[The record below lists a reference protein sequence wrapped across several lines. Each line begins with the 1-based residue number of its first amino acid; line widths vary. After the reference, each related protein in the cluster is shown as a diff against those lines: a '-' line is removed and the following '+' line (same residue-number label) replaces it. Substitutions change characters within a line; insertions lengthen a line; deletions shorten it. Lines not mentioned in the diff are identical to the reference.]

1 MSQQIIITKEQLERI
16 GSVLEEQSV
25 GVRAYSFDWDDNILK
40 MPTTIKML
48 KKTDS
53 GWEPVLVG
61 TEEFALVRDSE
72 DYKLDNGAFDNFIE
86 EGAFLT
92 DLEKALNSGSFAPSF
107 DKFKEALIYANPIS
121 IITARG
127 HNPRALRK
135 GMDLVIS
142 HTFNEDELGRMI
154 DNIQQTYPEL
164 DGQEPEMVLKTYL
177 DSHEY
182 HPVTSKIFT
191 DKFGLESGSA
201 ANPEEN
207 KKIALRDYVANI
219 VEKASKMV
227 NLGSEKLSVGFSDDD
242 LGNINAIIPFIKEVL
257 QVEFPDV
264 DFIVY
269 DTSEGGMNKIVLKQ
283 VNQNIFSNPDIF
295 IVYNKKVKTK
305 N

>member
-1 MSQQIIITKEQLERI
+1 MSQQIIITKEQLKRVGGLI
-16 GSVLEEQSV
+16 EEQSP
-25 GVRAYSFDWDDNILK
+25 GIRAYSFDWDDNILK

-48 KKTDS
+48 KKTDN
-53 GWEPVLVG
+53 GWEPINVG
-61 TEEFALVRDSE
+61 TEEFALVRDS
-72 DYKLDNGAFDNFIE
+72 DGYKLDDGAFDNFIDDD
-86 EGAFLT
+86 AFIS
-92 DLEKALNSGSFAPSF
+92 DLEQALSTNSFAPSF

-142 HTFNEDELGRMI
+142 HTFSEEDLGRMI

-164 DGQEPEMVLKTYL
+164 EGEDAGIVLKTYL

-182 HPVTSKIFT
+182 HPVTSKMFT
-191 DKFGLESGSA
+191 DRFGLEGGSA

-219 VEKASKMV
+219 VSKASQMV
-227 NLGSEKLSVGFSDDD
+227 NTGDKKLSVGFSDDD
-242 LGNINAIIPFIKEVL
+242 LGNINAIIPFIQEVL

-264 DFIVY
+264 DFVVY

-283 VNQNIFSNPDIF
+283 VD
-295 IVYNKKVKTK
+295 
-305 N
+305 

>member
-1 MSQQIIITKEQLERI
+1 MSQQIVITEKQLKMIGVVLGEQNN
-16 GSVLEEQSV
+16 S
-25 GVRAYSFDWDDNILK
+25 VRAYSFDWDDNILK

-48 KKTDS
+48 RKSTD
-53 GWEPVLVG
+53 GWVPVEVG
-61 TEEFALVRDSE
+61 TEEFAIVRDNK
-72 DYKLDNGAFDNFIE
+72 DYKLREGAFDNFINDKS
-86 EGAFLT
+86 FLT
-92 DLEKALNSGSFAPSF
+92 DLELALQTNSFAPSF

-127 HNPRALRK
+127 HNPVALRK

-142 HTFNEDELGRMI
+142 NTFNEEELGRMI
-154 DNIQQTYPEL
+154 DNIQQTYSEL
-164 DGQEPEMVLKTYL
+164 DGETPEKILKIYL

-207 KKIALRDYVANI
+207 KKIALRDYVSNI
-219 VEKASKMV
+219 VKKVSEMV
-227 NLGSEKLSVGFSDDD
+227 YSGTEKLSVGFSDDD

-264 DFIVY
+264 DFVVY

-283 VNQNIFSNPDIF
+283 TN
-295 IVYNKKVKTK
+295 
-305 N
+305 

>member
-1 MSQQIIITKEQLERI
+1 MSQQIIITKEQLKRI
-16 GSVLEEQSV
+16 GGLIEEQSN
-25 GVRAYSFDWDDNILK
+25 GIRAYSFDWDDNILK

-48 KKTDS
+48 KNTVD
-53 GWEPVLVG
+53 GWVPVNVG
-61 TEEFALVRDSE
+61 TEEFALVRDSN
-72 DYKLDNGAFDNFIE
+72 DYKLDEGAFDNFINE
-86 EGAFLT
+86 DAFLM
-92 DLEKALNSGSFAPSF
+92 DLEKALTMGSFAPSF

-127 HNPRALRK
+127 HDPVVLRK

-142 HTFNEDELGRMI
+142 HTFTEEELGRMI

-164 DGQEPEMVLKTYL
+164 DGQDPEIIIKTYL

-182 HPVTSKIFT
+182 HPVTSQRFT

-207 KKIALRDYVANI
+207 KKIALRDYVTNI
-219 VEKASKMV
+219 VSKASQMV
-227 NLGSEKLSVGFSDDD
+227 NMGNEKLSVGFSDDD

-283 VNQNIFSNPDIF
+283 VN
-295 IVYNKKVKTK
+295 
-305 N
+305 